1 MTVIDLRTFETTSS
15 PKQTVLCLG
24 NFDGVHVGH
33 QKLIVETLT
42 RADALRG
49 EYPEIKS
56 GVWFFRRAP
65 LEIIADKPLPHIA
78 DLRQKLEIF
87 AELGLDLAYI
97 YDYEDIGD
105 FSPRR
110 FVDEILKKECGCVFA
125 VCGFN
130 FKFGY
135 KAMGTAGLLSDLMNG
150 NASIVEPITLDG
162 ETVSSSKIRQ
172 CIADGQI
179 EKVNTLL
186 GRNYSIKSTVIHGK
200 QLGRKL
206 GIPTINQRIGT
217 DMALLKKGIYVS
229 RSNIDGQWF
238 PSVSNIGLRPS
249 VEDSSVVNCE
259 TYIIGFNGDLYDR
272 EIKVEFLKRLR
283 DEKKFDSVDALKA
296 QINADIEYTKE
307 YFGI

>member
-1 MTVIDLRTFETTSS
+1 MTVIDLRTFEPTC
-15 PKQTVLCLG
+15 PPARTVLCLG
-24 NFDGVHVGH
+24 NFDGVHIGH
-33 QKLIVETLT
+33 QKLIAETLT
-42 RADALRG
+42 RTDELRG
-49 EYPEIKS
+49 EFPEIKS
-56 GVWFFRRAP
+56 GVWFFQNAP
-65 LEIIADKPLPHIA
+65 LEIITDKPLPHVA

-87 AELGLDLAYI
+87 AELGLDFAFI
-97 YDYEDIGD
+97 YDYEAIGG

-150 NASIVEPITLDG
+150 NASIIEPITLDG

-179 EKVNTLL
+179 EKVNMLL
-186 GRNYSIKSTVIHGK
+186 GRNYSINSSVIHGK

-206 GIPTINQRIGT
+206 GVPTINQRIGA
-217 DMALLKKGIYVS
+217 DMALLKKGIYTS
-229 RSNIDGQWF
+229 RAYIDGQWF
-238 PSVSNIGLRPS
+238 PSVSNIGVRPS

-259 TYIIGFNGDLYDR
+259 TYIIGFDGDLYGR

-296 QINADIEYTKE
+296 QISADIEHTKE